1 MTGVLGSDK
10 AESAIFRASINSASL
25 PAVGAT
31 DVPSRRTWIAHGLCK
46 EVETEAY
53 EVAATSTD
61 STDGSTTASC
71 SFATESGTDGGAD
84 SGTNGGCQGGGHG
97 WERHC
102 ARWCAHYCARYCAR
116 YCGLGGYGYGF
127 GLGYGF
133 GFGYGYSYARGYSTE
148 CIAIATRGDTSWTQ
162 IVPSGF
168 TVTTWLYYEET
179 TNA

>member
-71 SFATESGTDGGAD
+71 SFGT
-84 SGTNGGCQGGGHG
+84 GGGTEG
-97 WERHC
+97 DFALLC
-102 ARWCAHYCARYCAR
+102 PFLLPLDIRWVLLQY
-116 YCGLGGYGYGF
+116 GLCF
-127 GLGYGF
+127 LHP
-133 GFGYGYSYARGYSTE
+133 
-148 CIAIATRGDTSWTQ
+148 TQ
-162 IVPSGF
+162 P
-168 TVTTWLYYEET
+168 
-179 TNA
+179 